1 MLFWHDLFFYYYGC
15 MNWYRCMISWMT
27 LLWILPHTIH
37 VILTWIVC
45 CYFFSW
51 RWLTHDD
58 DVVNGEYYHLT
69 THVVFTWIVLL
80 WLHWL
85 IHLHD
90 IKNYI
95 VVNITTYNSR
105 YFDMN
110 CIFVDVMNCWNYHLT
125 THVFFTLIVWCGI
138 RAFYIV
144 SLFAFVVINY
154 VCNGDVL
161 HELFNTCHA
170 VI

>member
-1 MLFWHDLFFYYYGC
+1 MTCFLLLDGC
-15 MNWYRCMISWMT
+15 MDWYICMMSWMT

-37 VILTWIVC
+37 VCLTWIVC

-69 THVVFTWIVLL
+69 THVILTWIVLL

-90 IKNYI
+90 IMNYI
-95 VVNITTYNSR
+95 VVNIIRYNSC

-110 CIFVDVMNCWNYHLT
+110 CVMNCWNYRLLT
-125 THVFFTLIVWCGI
+125 THLFLTLIVWCGI
-138 RAFYIV
+138 KAFYV
-144 SLFAFVVINY
+144 FSLFAFVVINC

-161 HELFNTCHA
+161 RELFNTCHA